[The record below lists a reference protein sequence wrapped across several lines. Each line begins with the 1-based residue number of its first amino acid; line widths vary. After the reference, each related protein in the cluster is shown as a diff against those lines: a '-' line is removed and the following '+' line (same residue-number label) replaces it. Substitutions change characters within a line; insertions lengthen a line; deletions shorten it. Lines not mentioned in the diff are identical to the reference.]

1 MSGVQ
6 VSVLQDAKQ
15 AEPQPK
21 SRGAGTRRELE
32 ETGKATRVCKQT
44 ESHADGT
51 FFLLDCPD
59 GRYTITALDARSGIQ
74 SSKSISVA
82 ENAMKKRMKDRATEE
97 GYQIELVLKK

>member
-1 MSGVQ
+1 MFGVQ

-15 AEPQPK
+15 AESQPK
-21 SRGAGTRRELE
+21 SRGTGTRRELE
-32 ETGKATRVCKQT
+32 EIGKVTQVWQQT
-44 ESHADGT
+44 ESRADGT

-59 GRYTITALDARSGIQ
+59 GHYTITALDAHSGIQ

-82 ENAMKKRMKDRATEE
+82 ENAMKKRMKDRGTEE